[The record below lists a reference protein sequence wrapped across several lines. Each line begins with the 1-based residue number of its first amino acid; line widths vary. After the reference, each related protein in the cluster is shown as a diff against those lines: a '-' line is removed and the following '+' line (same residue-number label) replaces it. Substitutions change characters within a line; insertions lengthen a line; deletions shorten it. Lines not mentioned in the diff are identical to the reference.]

1 MGIVFVI
8 PESAFFCVAYCYYII
23 KPVSLDSDSR
33 SVNSASFH
41 TVSYMPEISHKDSD
55 TAALLERIACTACSS
70 YWTEQLGNN
79 CGIYR
84 SPVLHEAPSKS
95 VVSQRYS
102 SQHFGLYNT

>member
-1 MGIVFVI
+1 MLHTIT
-8 PESAFFCVAYCYYII
+8 II

-102 SQHFGLYNT
+102 SQHFDLYNT